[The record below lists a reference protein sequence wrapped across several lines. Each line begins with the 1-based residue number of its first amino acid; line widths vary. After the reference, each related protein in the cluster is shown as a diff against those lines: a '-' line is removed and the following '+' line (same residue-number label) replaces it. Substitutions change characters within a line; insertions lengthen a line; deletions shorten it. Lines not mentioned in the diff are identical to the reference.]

1 MKDGKHMLEEFG
13 RDSKLNFDSYAD
25 NLETFA
31 MLEMKNREIDQ
42 WNLKMKQRLKFR
54 QSETPIT
61 SSLFWQIGVTFEDSP
76 EEPENFYIG
85 VNDFTSLEEET
96 RIHDW
101 RSPIASL
108 FYDNVLGKTAYGTS
122 TNHSC
127 TT

>member
-61 SSLFWQIGVTFEDSP
+61 SSLFWQ
-76 EEPENFYIG
+76 NWR
-85 VNDFTSLEEET
+85 DF
-96 RIHDW
+96 
-101 RSPIASL
+101 
-108 FYDNVLGKTAYGTS
+108 
-122 TNHSC
+122 
-127 TT
+127 